1 MRIDS
6 LPTEEQLKADY
17 IVWFREQYGVPPV
30 ITSSTGVP
38 AVHFA
43 LHALR
48 RYVLLPLLNADEGE
62 A

>member
-1 MRIDS
+1 MSALIP

-48 RYVLLPLLNADEGE
+48 RYAPLLNADDGDS
-62 A
+62 